1 MTRRPRQFG
10 QGWKNFVC
18 RAPRHFPRIQ
28 YPLTRSP
35 SLLLFLLAL
44 LPAAA
49 QAVELHIQFGALER
63 MLAQTV
69 FAQDGRRYVHNDKAN
84 KCNFAYLEKPH
95 VRSDSGRLRIQARF
109 TGRSALN
116 MLGQCVGLGDAFD
129 LAILATP
136 EYRDGN
142 LWLGNITVISEAKT
156 GYYIRRVCSAM
167 SATLGRDFHY
177 PIATEFQKTL
187 EDPAINPGYP
197 RQLRRFQI
205 SAIQVGADDLVLT
218 IDFELTVK

>member
-1 MTRRPRQFG
+1 MTPRPRRFG
-10 QGWKNFVC
+10 QRLQENSA
-18 RAPRHFPRIQ
+18 RLHSPRIQ
-28 YPLTRSP
+28 YPLTRSR
-35 SLLLFLLAL
+35 SLFLFLLAVQS
-44 LPAAA
+44 A

-63 MLAQTV
+63 MLSQTV

-84 KCNFAYLEKPH
+84 KCNFAYLEKPR

-142 LWLGNITVISEAKT
+142 LWLGNITVVSEGKT

-177 PIATEFQKTL
+177 PIASEFQKTL

-205 SAIQVGADDLVLT
+205 SAIQVGAEDLVLT